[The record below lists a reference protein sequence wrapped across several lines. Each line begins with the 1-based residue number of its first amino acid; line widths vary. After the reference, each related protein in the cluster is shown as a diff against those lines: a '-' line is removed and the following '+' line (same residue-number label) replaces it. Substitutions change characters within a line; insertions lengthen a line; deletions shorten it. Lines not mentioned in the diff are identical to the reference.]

1 MSFCLIIVET
11 VWFCQDSIREMVV
24 LINKEIHFLSCLLT
38 FLAKIVQLFYCAI
51 LPVHLFFDVGRQI
64 LCIHI
69 AEVVKLCVAMCIES
83 LLVILKIGIHHG
95 KVERDNQIGIMLRCR
110 ILADIQSSKQFLK
123 PVSHIDVVIL
133 FEHGEGKALAET
145 TRADIEEIHVGSF
158 YFFYKICLI
167 YIIAVVS
174 SHGNEVHDSVRDA
187 LAINVFALGIFL
199 LCDITIHERFS
210 LYIFILSQS

>member
-1 MSFCLIIVET
+1 
-11 VWFCQDSIREMVV
+11 
-24 LINKEIHFLSCLLT
+24 
-38 FLAKIVQLFYCAI
+38 
-51 LPVHLFFDVGRQI
+51 
-64 LCIHI
+64 
-69 AEVVKLCVAMCIES
+69 
-83 LLVILKIGIHHG
+83 
-95 KVERDNQIGIMLRCR
+95 MLRCR

-187 LAINVFALGIFL
+187 LAINVFALGIFFFVIL
-199 LCDITIHERFS
+199 LSMSDS
-210 LYIFILSQS
+210 PYIFLFCRKVSINIWNKHVWVLQFHHYV